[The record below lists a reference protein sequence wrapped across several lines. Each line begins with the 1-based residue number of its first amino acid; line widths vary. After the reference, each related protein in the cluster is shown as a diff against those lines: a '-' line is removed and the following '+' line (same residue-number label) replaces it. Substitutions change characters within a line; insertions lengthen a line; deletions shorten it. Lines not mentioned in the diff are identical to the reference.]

1 MVRKDF
7 FIRKGGSA
15 MKQRFLIIIG
25 LSAVLALGVMTV
37 LVQGAMPPGEEL
49 EYKVLSINP
58 ENWVVTAQETATG
71 NVVKFRM
78 PPSVFKGQTFDAN
91 LGSIQ
96 KGQRFSVR
104 GPRNARLNQLIMEK
118 SLPGER
124 PLRGRSRR
132 AKMRLQPSAPL
143 TWEILHVDA
152 RNWIVTAKNRQT
164 HKVLKFQAHPEAF
177 TGFLFRANLRGIK
190 KGRGFAIV
198 TPNNQP
204 MNNIATLLEIE
215 K

>member
-1 MVRKDF
+1 
-7 FIRKGGSA
+7 
-15 MKQRFLIIIG
+15 MKQRFLIMIG
-25 LSAVLALGVMTV
+25 LFAVLALAAMTV
-37 LVQGAMPPGEEL
+37 LVQGSMPPGEEL

-58 ENWVVTAQETATG
+58 ENWVVTAQETASG
-71 NVVKFRM
+71 NVVKFRL
-78 PPSVFKGQTFDAN
+78 PPSVFKGQTFDAD

-96 KGQRFSVR
+96 KGQRFSAR

-118 SLPGER
+118 GLPGEG
-124 PLRGRSRR
+124 PPSERGRR
-132 AKMRLQPSAPL
+132 AKMRLGPSTPL
-143 TWEILHVDA
+143 AWEILHVDA
-152 RNWIVTAKNRQT
+152 RKWIVTAKNRQT
-164 HKVLKFQAHPEAF
+164 HKVAKFQAHPEAF

-204 MNNIATLLEIE
+204 MNNVATLLEVE

>member
-1 MVRKDF
+1 
-7 FIRKGGSA
+7 
-15 MKQRFLIIIG
+15 MKQRFVIMIG
-25 LSAVLALGVMTV
+25 LFAVLALAAMTV

-71 NVVKFRM
+71 NVVKFRL
-78 PPSVFKGQTFDAN
+78 PPSVFKGKTFDAD

-96 KGQRFSVR
+96 KGQRFSAR
-104 GPRNARLNQLIMEK
+104 GPRNARLNELIMEK
-118 SLPGER
+118 GLPGEGPMR
-124 PLRGRSRR
+124 VRGKRAKLRSR
-132 AKMRLQPSAPL
+132 LSASPPL
-143 TWEILHVDA
+143 TWEILHVDP
-152 RNWIVTAKNRQT
+152 RKWIVTAKNRRT

-177 TGFLFRANLRGIK
+177 TGFLFKANLRGIK
-190 KGRGFAIV
+190 KGRGFSIV

-204 MNNIATLLEIE
+204 LNNVATLLEVE